1 MGLLKKFFGGRNI
14 PEGSHY
20 EIIENNISTH
30 MTRYQVRVRKPGH
43 EMYAEELFQAA
54 TRPKDLIFT
63 RFYLLNENPPGLHF
77 APSLE
82 RAVNW
87 FKGRDLPKNGY
98 SNIFWGEEIT
108 FQCRVCGKEIRQPLK
123 ITKVE
128 KCTVSTTV
136 PMPMEI
142 IGWRVREVACDLM
155 GTGVPVKILDMF
167 ETKPNIKWL
176 NPKNKFICE
185 GCAHRLIT
193 MGRQAELE
201 EFMIF
206 K

>member
-98 SNIFWGEEIT
+98 SNIFWGEEVT
-108 FQCRVCGKEIRQPLK
+108 FQCCVCGKEIKQPLN

-128 KCTVSTTV
+128 KYTISTNV

-142 IGWRVREVACDLM
+142 IGWRVSEVACDLL
-155 GTGVPVKILDMF
+155 GPGVPGKILDMF
-167 ETKPNIKWL
+167 KTKPIIKWL

-185 GCAHRLIT
+185 GCAHRLST

-201 EFMIF
+201 EYVIF